1 MLILLGLILTLIL
14 GSLVL
19 VLIRAKL
26 NIFEHVFLGVT
37 IGLGLVT
44 QILFILDVINI
55 RYSVASILTTLVVIN
70 VLLVSITYRKI
81 ISFIRNVNIPSVS
94 KDMLNR
100 RILNLNTGI
109 CLAIVFFIAGA
120 FVKSL
125 YWPVWFWDALA
136 LYDYRAK
143 IFFEAQ
149 GIANSIDISSL
160 APHSYPPMTS
170 LAHTFIYIL
179 GGINANPQFIY
190 PLFYLSLI
198 AIFYITLR
206 NECSTRVS
214 LVTTLFLTTIPAFV
228 SFAANAYTNLPYAFY
243 LGMGSVYLY
252 RFTKEKDISLL
263 IISGIL
269 MGLAGWTRSPTEQFF
284 IANVF
289 TVTLW
294 CFVKRKFI
302 YAPILLTLIYCLF
315 AIPWRIYT
323 VEVLQIDAVSSEV
336 TNALQAGISNQIDI
350 GRFLTVLYL
359 LWGSI
364 KNVSGYILVLAFIS
378 TALFTKA
385 SKRNFYLFAIL
396 MVNLGIFLGG
406 SYLFSLSWVD
416 WKDSIGNSA
425 DRLSMIFAPIALYYL
440 AINTF
445 SEKIR
450 EP

>member
-1 MLILLGLILTLIL
+1 MLILFGLVLTIIL

-19 VLIRAKL
+19 TLLRAKL
-26 NIFEHVFLGVT
+26 NIFEHALLGIT

-44 QILFILDVINI
+44 QILFILDIIQVK
-55 RYSVASILTTLVVIN
+55 YSVASVLTTLVIVDGIL
-70 VLLVSITYRKI
+70 VLLTYRRV
-81 ISFIRNVNIPSVS
+81 ISFISNVKIHSVN
-94 KDMLNR
+94 KNMLNR
-100 RILNLNTGI
+100 GMLNFNTGI
-109 CLAIVFFIAGA
+109 CLAIAFFITGA

-125 YWPVWFWDALA
+125 FWPVWLWDALA
-136 LYDYRAK
+136 LYDYRGK
-143 IFFEAQ
+143 IFFDAQ
-149 GIANSIDISSL
+149 GIADSINISSL

-190 PLFYLSLI
+190 PLFYLSLLV
-198 AIFYITLR
+198 IFYITLKR
-206 NECSTRVS
+206 ECSTRVS
-214 LVTTLFLTTIPAFV
+214 LIITLFLTTIPAFV

-243 LGMGSVYLY
+243 LGIGSVYLY
-252 RFTKEKDISLL
+252 RFIKEQNISLL

-284 IANVF
+284 IANVL
-289 TVTLW
+289 TVTIW
-294 CFVKRKFI
+294 CLVKRKFV
-302 YAPILLTLIYCLF
+302 YAPVLLVLIYSLF

-323 VEVLQIDAVSSEV
+323 VEVLQVDAVSSEV
-336 TNALQAGISNQIDI
+336 TNALQAGMSNPIDI
-350 GRFLTVLYL
+350 GRFFTVLYL

-364 KNVSGYILVLAFIS
+364 KNVSGYILVMVLVS
-378 TALFTKA
+378 TMLFTKA

-396 MVNLGIFLGG
+396 IINLGIFLGG

-416 WKDSIGNSA
+416 WKDSIRNSA

-445 SEKIR
+445 SENPH
-450 EP
+450 ES